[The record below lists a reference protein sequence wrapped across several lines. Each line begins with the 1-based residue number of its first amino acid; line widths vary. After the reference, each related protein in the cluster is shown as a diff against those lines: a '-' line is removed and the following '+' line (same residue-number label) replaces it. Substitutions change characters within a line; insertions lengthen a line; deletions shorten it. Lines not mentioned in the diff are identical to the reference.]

1 MQRCCLNTKWQMPW
15 RKSQSKVS
23 LPVLSEGGTGF
34 LLYRCAHF
42 IMMCFR
48 LGKCM
53 VI

>member
-1 MQRCCLNTKWQMPW
+1 MQRCCFNTKWQMPW
-15 RKSQSKVS
+15 HKTYG

-48 LGKCM
+48 LGKCV